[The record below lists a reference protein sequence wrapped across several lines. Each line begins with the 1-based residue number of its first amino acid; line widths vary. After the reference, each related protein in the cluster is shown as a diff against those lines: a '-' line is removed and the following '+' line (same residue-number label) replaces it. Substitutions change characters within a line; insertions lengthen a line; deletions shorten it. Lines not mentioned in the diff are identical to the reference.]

1 MPNRSLTIA
10 WDTVDIRGIVVTAVL
25 LGALVSASAAAAG
38 SPNLFPLGARSSW
51 TLTDPQGN
59 ELTIR
64 ATRSG
69 TSFLLRGF
77 PGVASIRVRPDG
89 GNVEAWDSRVS
100 RWKPFLRLA
109 APEGTRYRV
118 DLPRAPLWRAVDVR
132 VASRETC
139 RVASREVRGCV
150 AFALRSRKPIADAGV
165 ERLVFAPGLGP
176 VEIVVQTIAGPR
188 VYALGG
194 FGPPLG

>member
-1 MPNRSLTIA
+1 MPGTLSG
-10 WDTVDIRGIVVTAVL
+10 IRGIVVTAVL
-25 LGALVSASAAAAG
+25 LGALVSASAAVAG

-69 TSFLLRGF
+69 TSFVLRGF
-77 PGVASIRVRPDG
+77 PGVASLRVRQDG
-89 GNVEAWDSRVS
+89 GNLEAWDSRAS
-100 RWKPFLRLA
+100 RWRPFLRLA

-118 DLPRAPLWRAVDVR
+118 DLPGAPLWRAVDVR
-132 VASRETC
+132 VAARGETC
-139 RVASREVRGCV
+139 RVASRQVRGCV

-188 VYALGG
+188 TYALGG